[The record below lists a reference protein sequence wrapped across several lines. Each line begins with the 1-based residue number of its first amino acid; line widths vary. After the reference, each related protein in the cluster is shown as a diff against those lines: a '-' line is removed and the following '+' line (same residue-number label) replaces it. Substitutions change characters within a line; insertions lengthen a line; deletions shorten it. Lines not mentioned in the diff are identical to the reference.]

1 MVWIRAATL
10 GSYAEVA
17 RSVGLDAGRMLWR
30 AGIKPALLDDP
41 ENRIPI
47 RAAVHLLEDSAEQA
61 DCPHFGLLLAERRDL
76 STLGAVGLLLPHAPT
91 LADAIADMVRYQGL
105 LTEALAL
112 STETLGDALIV
123 RVALTHE
130 FDETARQAV
139 EVAVAGVA
147 LALVQVGGKAWR
159 PESVHFRHRAPDDP
173 RFHQRLFNAP
183 VEFDSSFTG
192 LVFNGTALA
201 AANPAANPGLARY
214 ARDYLELLRR
224 PDGEIVI
231 EERVRRSLLVL
242 LPMGRATLDA
252 VGADIGL
259 HPRALQRQLERAE
272 LSFARVLNEAR
283 RELAVRHLR
292 SRDLPLAEIAGLIGF
307 GSASSFTRWFRG
319 EFGVA
324 PQAWRAGMR
333 AKD

>member
-17 RSVGLDAGRMLWR
+17 RSVGLDPGRMLWR
-30 AGIKPALLDDP
+30 AGINPALLDDP
-41 ENRIPI
+41 ENRIAG
-47 RAAVHLLEDSAEQA
+47 RAAVQLLEESATQSG
-61 DCPHFGLLLAERRDL
+61 CPHFGLLIAERRGL
-76 STLGAVGLLLPHAPT
+76 STLGAVGLVLQHEAT
-91 LADAIADMVRYQGL
+91 LADAIADLTRYQGL

-112 STETLGDALIV
+112 STETLGEALIL
-123 RVALTHE
+123 RVALTSE
-130 FDETARQAV
+130 FEDAARQAV
-139 EVAVAGVA
+139 EVAVASVA
-147 LALVQVGGKAWR
+147 LALVQVGGEAWR
-159 PESVHFRHRAPDDP
+159 PESVHFRHLAPEDP

-183 VEFDSSFTG
+183 VEFDGSFTG
-192 LVFNGTALA
+192 LVYGQAALA
-201 AANPAANPGLARY
+201 VANPAADPGLARH

-224 PDGEIVI
+224 PGGEIAI

-252 VGADIGL
+252 VGADIGR
-259 HPRALQRQLERAE
+259 HPRALQRQLEKAE

-292 SRDLPLAEIAGLIGF
+292 SADLPLAEIAGSIGF

-333 AKD
+333 AKG